1 MLGNISE
8 NTPYGSTK
16 VTPTGNYGWTD
27 PYTNQTYNIPTFTR
41 DTTFSPQGQ
50 AINDQNMAAQLNL
63 GKMANQQ
70 SSMLLDF
77 FSKPFDPNTDYS
89 FDSSQATPD
98 QRRWVDYTPDQIKAM
113 TPAGTGGAAAYGG
126 GAAFKAGSFNPS
138 MTYDQWANKGY
149 QDWSNARVGD
159 PNSGSSYAFAPTQ
172 KAYDEF
178 VKGERSTFEN
188 AERQRYTDW
197 AMQNGGGGGGGG
209 QPSAYSGP
217 GGYWD
222 VTPGSAGK
230 WVGTAKTGS
239 DRLQDWTA
247 LGNDDY
253 EESRKRVEEALY
265 SRLNPSLERDREA
278 LETRLANR
286 GIMLGSDLYRQGVDE
301 FTRQSNDA
309 RMQTVLAGGQEQ
321 SRLFGMDL
329 SRAGFNNTLRQQQFQ
344 EALAKRNQPLNE
356 IIGLLSGS
364 QVQMP
369 QFMGA
374 NMPTIPTTD
383 NAGIIQNYD
392 NQKLQ
397 QAQLENQ
404 ATQSILGGLF
414 GLGGKL
420 IGTKFWQ

>member
-16 VTPTGNYGWTD
+16 VSATGNYGWTD

-77 FSKPFDPNTDYS
+77 FSKPFDPNMDYT
-89 FDSSQATPD
+89 FDSSQATGD
-98 QRRWVDYTPDQIKAM
+98 QRTWRDYTPQQM
-113 TPAGTGGAAAYGG
+113 QGMAASGG
-126 GAAFKAGSFNPS
+126 GASGSGFKAGSFNPS
-138 MTYDQWANKGY
+138 MNFDQWTQKGY
-149 QDWSNARVGD
+149 QDWSNARTGD
-159 PNSGSSYAFAPTQ
+159 SSSGSSYAFAPTQ

-178 VKGERSTFEN
+178 VAGERSTFDK
-188 AERQRYTDW
+188 AERDRYTDW
-197 AMQNGGGGGGGG
+197 AMKNGQGGGGGGG
-209 QPSAYSGP
+209 QAGYTGA
-217 GGYWD
+217 GGYWET
-222 VTPGSAGK
+222 TPGSPGK
-230 WVGTAKTGS
+230 WVATAKTGS

-278 LETRLANR
+278 LETKLANQ

-321 SRLFGMDL
+321 SRLFGMDTT
-329 SRAGFNNTLRQQQFQ
+329 RAGFNNTLRQQQFQ

-392 NQKLQ
+392 SQKLQ
-397 QAQLENQ
+397 AAQMENQ